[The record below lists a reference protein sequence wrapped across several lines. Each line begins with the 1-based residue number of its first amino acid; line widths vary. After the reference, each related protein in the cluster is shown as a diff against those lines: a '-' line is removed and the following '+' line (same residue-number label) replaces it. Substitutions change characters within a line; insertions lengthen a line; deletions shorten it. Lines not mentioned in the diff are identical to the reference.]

1 MGQPVLSNE
10 AYENYMSW
18 LGGDA
23 RWKLLEE
30 FIADGK
36 HAGEDPGD
44 ARWNAF
50 EGQMVQTIDLGSRKS
65 VSMVACHFCDY
76 RPGGVVIPQSFEVQV
91 SDDGRKF
98 KSVKTVAYE
107 GWPNNLHDCW
117 TDVIMAD
124 GLDLKARYVRVVATA
139 SRGKILCD
147 GITVR

>member
-44 ARWNAF
+44 ARWTSYK
-50 EGQMVQTIDLGSRKS
+50 GQMVQTVDLGSRKS

-76 RPGGVVIPQSFEVQV
+76 RRGGVVIPQARSFRLSMMSE
-91 SDDGRKF
+91 
-98 KSVKTVAYE
+98 
-107 GWPNNLHDCW
+107 L
-117 TDVIMAD
+117 
-124 GLDLKARYVRVVATA
+124 
-139 SRGKILCD
+139 
-147 GITVR
+147 